1 MISNTPYIYTRAALA
16 AAVAVSATLFA
27 GCSSASDAADTP
39 AVDAHAITFNATD
52 GTTDAQES
60 TRATAQ
66 VGLETLGYTEIK
78 VYGYKTIGGEIQNVM
93 PGYTLKYVENSEN
106 SSTTNS
112 SGWEYVGQGK
122 DYLNNEQEIKYWDGN
137 STDYRFFGVIAA
149 RNGDLRYEGAEIT
162 ENTVVTSNGSFS
174 LEIKGLEYMTHT
186 SDGTYHDRD
195 GNVVA
200 KNAIPIYG
208 TLWQGNP
215 AQYYNTPVPLAFTKP
230 YALVRVVF
238 ERPEGTSKTQ
248 LGKENET
255 GTDLHPITFAP
266 LNSTPMTAEGKV
278 KVNWSMNGAHETAT
292 ATAGQVTLP
301 KMTFDSPVNLV
312 NQGVRYQAW
321 PEYIMIPSK
330 DDPVVFKCT
339 AYTYT
344 VNTSGG
350 EVFEERSA
358 VVPAQYMKWKP
369 GYQYTYVFKI
379 TATNAMEFSHVVEV
393 YTQWQAGYVDTTT
406 W

>member
-39 AVDAHAITFNATD
+39 AVDTHAITFNATD

-78 VYGYKTIGGEIQNVM
+78 VYGYKTINGTIQNVM

-122 DYLNNEQEIKYWDGN
+122 DYLGNEQEIKYWDGN
-137 STDYRFFGVIAA
+137 STDYRFFGVIA
-149 RNGDLRYEGAEIT
+149 NNNSSLRYNGSEIT
-162 ENTVVTSNGSFS
+162 ASTVVTSEGSFS
-174 LEIKGLEYMTHT
+174 LELTDLAYMTHT
-186 SDGTYHDRD
+186 KDGTYYKSD
-195 GNVVA
+195 GKTTVD
-200 KNAIPIYG
+200 KSSIPMYG
-208 TLWQGNP
+208 TLWQGDP

-238 ERPEGTSKTQ
+238 ERPEGTSTTQ
-248 LGKENET
+248 LGKENDT
-255 GTDLHPITFAP
+255 THPITFAP
-266 LNSTPMTAEGKV
+266 LNGSSMAGDGKV
-278 KVNWSMNGAHETAT
+278 DVSWSMTGNHETAT
-292 ATAGQVTLP
+292 ATAGSTTLP

-321 PEYIMIPSK
+321 PEYIMIPST
-330 DDPVVFKCT
+330 DDPVAFKCT

-344 VNTSGG
+344 FSQQD
-350 EVFEERSA
+350 VFEERSA
-358 VVPAQYMKWKP
+358 VVPAKYMKWKP

-393 YTQWQAGYVDTTT
+393 YTQWQAGYVEETT